1 MPGGPNTRGAGADGT
16 FVKGRRI
23 DRYEIR
29 GLIGQGGMGAV
40 YRAVDTKLGR
50 TVALK
55 TVVAHRRA
63 AMNEEV
69 RQRFM
74 REALAASKVDHRNV
88 VHVLDFGFTED
99 GTPFIVMEYLR
110 GDDLGARLRDSQQ
123 PLAVEFVADVM
134 LGVCAA
140 LHACH
145 GAGIIHRDLKPAN
158 IFLVETDTGHEVK
171 VLDFGVSKAPLAGDL
186 TEEGQI
192 LGTPQYLSPEQ
203 IEGRT
208 VPESDQYALGMVLY
222 VCLTKRLPYEDH
234 QNLSL
239 LKAIE
244 LGKFQPPRA
253 HRPELP
259 ETLEAIILQALR
271 IAPSERFASVHA
283 LGQRLWAFAS
293 ARGREQWKNYYFSA
307 TPSRPAKESTIGIP
321 LVAELARGTLKG
333 PAGVPSPALAS
344 TERPAMPARG
354 TPPAIAP
361 TEAMVATPGY
371 GSSSKPPVVG
381 PQAFVSTKLALPQ
394 PPDDAGSLMDVTGES
409 QLGDRSEAGGRAL
422 RRAAIGLLGV
432 GALATL
438 GFFVYRGKPGGGAGS
453 ETPSAITPQPA
464 ATASPAPPPPPPPR
478 APEPVAPA
486 PSPPPTPP
494 AASRAAP
501 APKPAPPARAA
512 DVDKSLLA
520 KNKKDPAPKLPA
532 AATPTKPK
540 SGVEYTSDGV
550 PIMP

>member
-63 AMNEEV
+63 AMNDEV

-88 VHVLDFGFTED
+88 VRVLDFGFAED

-110 GDDLGARLRDSQQ
+110 GDDLGARLRDNEQ

-208 VPESDQYALGMVLY
+208 VPESDQYALGMVVY

-271 IAPSERFASVHA
+271 IAPGERFASVHA

-307 TPSRPAKESTIGIP
+307 TPSRPAKESTLGIP

-333 PAGVPSPALAS
+333 PGGVPSPALAS
-344 TERPAMPARG
+344 TERPATPARV

-361 TEAMVATPGY
+361 TEAVVATPGY

-381 PQAFVSTKLALPQ
+381 PQAFVSTKLARPQ

-422 RRAAIGLLGV
+422 RRAVVGLLGA
-432 GALATL
+432 GALAAL
-438 GFFVYRGKPGGGAGS
+438 GFFVYRGKPAAGG
-453 ETPSAITPQPA
+453 P
-464 ATASPAPPPPPPPR
+464 
-478 APEPVAPA
+478 
-486 PSPPPTPP
+486 
-494 AASRAAP
+494 
-501 APKPAPPARAA
+501 
-512 DVDKSLLA
+512 
-520 KNKKDPAPKLPA
+520 
-532 AATPTKPK
+532 
-540 SGVEYTSDGV
+540 
-550 PIMP
+550 